1 MLNGTLGDIII
12 LRYKT
17 QNRNRMTKSK
27 TKQGMPEIC
36 INCKFAASAAEYL
49 STEITCTLTK
59 KKHSWEYSCKKW
71 REME

>member
-1 MLNGTLGDIII
+1 
-12 LRYKT
+12 
-17 QNRNRMTKSK
+17 MTKSK